1 MTNTANASTTGA
13 TYTLFAQTDM
23 TNPNF
28 YSFMQGIN
36 NYAFSY
42 NVTYNGVN
50 YPDSLQIN
58 SQVGA
63 ILEST
68 IFDGSAFQFSFGGSV
83 PSIVGGTINSI
94 IFQDWNGSSWTPTG
108 SLTGLNIYAPALYQ
122 ALEQVFVNPTTA
134 NETAVMQILFQGND
148 TIYGS
153 PYNNIVFGYG
163 PSTTFIPGA
172 GSDQITGTS
181 GINTVVFSGGI
192 QQYTFTSSNNLIT
205 VANNVAGGGTDTL
218 TNIQEVKFSDITLVF
233 HLHSSE
239 DTLVYELYQ
248 AAFARI
254 PDLAGFTYW
263 AGVADANNTSAISLA
278 DAFLAAPEFAQ
289 KYGGN
294 PSNTAYITELYTNVL
309 GRAPDQ
315 AGLNY
320 WIGEANAGLPRD
332 QLLVDFAVSQ
342 ENVHLIAPHISTGYW
357 TT

>member
-1 MTNTANASTTGA
+1 MTNAANASTTGA

-68 IFDGSAFQFSFGGSV
+68 IFDGSAFQFSLSGSA

-94 IFQDWNGSSWTPTG
+94 IFQDWSGSSWTPTG

-153 PYNNIVFGYG
+153 LYNDILFGYG

-192 QQYTFTSSNNLIT
+192 QQYTVTSSNNLIT
-205 VANNVAGGGTDTL
+205 VSNNVAAGGTDAL

-233 HLHSSE
+233 NLHSSE

-254 PDLAGFTYW
+254 PDLVPGIISRR
-263 AGVADANNTSAISLA
+263 NT
-278 DAFLAAPEFAQ
+278 
-289 KYGGN
+289 
-294 PSNTAYITELYTNVL
+294 V
-309 GRAPDQ
+309 
-315 AGLNY
+315 
-320 WIGEANAGLPRD
+320 
-332 QLLVDFAVSQ
+332 
-342 ENVHLIAPHISTGYW
+342 
-357 TT
+357 